1 MKQSAKII
9 FAFVLVF
16 VLCSSA
22 FAALPSITMLS
33 TQTCPACKQMSKVLE
48 KIASD
53 YGNKIKTNHVY
64 VDDKKNRDIAMKYEV
79 RYVPMLIFKD
89 ARGKEIAREV
99 GYKSLEEVLAIFR
112 KAGVKI

>member
-33 TQTCPACKQMSKVLE
+33 TKTCPACKQMTKVFDELKSKHGSSVSTSHIYLE
-48 KIASD
+48 D
-53 YGNKIKTNHVY
+53 NP
-64 VDDKKNRDIAMKYEV
+64 DIAKKYNV
-79 RYVPMLIFKD
+79 RYVPMLIFRD
-89 ARGKEIAREV
+89 AKGKEVAREV
-99 GYKSLEEVLAIFR
+99 GFKSLSEVLAVFK
-112 KAGVKI
+112 KAGVNI